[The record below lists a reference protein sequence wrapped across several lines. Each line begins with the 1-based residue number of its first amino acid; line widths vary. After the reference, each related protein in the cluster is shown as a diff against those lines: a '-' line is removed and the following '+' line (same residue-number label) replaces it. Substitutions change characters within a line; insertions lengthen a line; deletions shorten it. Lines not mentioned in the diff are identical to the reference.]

1 LAEQHETNEVQSPS
15 TAKVMAHKPV
25 NLLKASEANTR
36 PVTQLK
42 MIESPNKSKVPLH
55 TPKQVT
61 PEQKEHR
68 EFSRIS
74 PDQLTFKT

>member
-1 LAEQHETNEVQSPS
+1 MVQ
-15 TAKVMAHKPV
+15 KPIQ
-25 NLLKASEANTR
+25 LLKSSEAKTR

-42 MIESPNKSKVPLH
+42 TMESPNKDKVPLH